1 MTDPTIGSFCTGI
14 GGLDLAAAAHYNAR
28 HAWVCEYDSAP
39 SKVLD
44 HHWPDTLNHG
54 DLTSTDWAAAEPVDI
69 VTAGY
74 PCQPFSTAGQRKGTD
89 DERHIWPAIRDA
101 ISVLRPRVVV
111 LENVRGHLSLGFDS
125 VLGDL
130 ADLGFD
136 AEWGTFRSSD
146 VGAPHRRERLYVVA
160 SHPDSVART
169 AARQQRPG
177 ESERHGSRTD
187 SRHLGTTTDTNSDP
201 AGRHAGTTFG
211 PQTWRENEQGKPDS
225 YGSKNGRSATTDT
238 DNANRR
244 DSGQGLRQKFGGD
257 RLTIT
262 DPQIDRFDGEREIG
276 STRRRRPRSTLGD
289 ATTIGPDRG
298 SVTDWGRYGDAI
310 HRWEQITG
318 RPAPVP
324 LTNGRLNPE
333 LTEWMMGYPA
343 GWVTD
348 PAIGLSWAQQLK
360 ACGNAVQPQT
370 AALALD
376 VLSER
381 LAATDQTIDA

>member
-1 MTDPTIGSFCTGI
+1 MNVPRIGSFCSGI
-14 GGLDLAAAAHYNAR
+14 GGLDLAVAAHYNAS
-28 HAWVCEYDSAP
+28 HAWFCEYDSAP

-54 DLTSTDWAAAEPVDI
+54 DLTSTDWTAAEPVDI

-74 PCQPFSTAGQRKGTD
+74 PCQPFSTAGQRKGTE
-89 DERHIWPAIRDA
+89 DERHIWPAIRNA

-130 ADLGFD
+130 AGLGFD

-146 VGAPHRRERLYVVA
+146 IGAPHRRERLYVVA
-160 SHPDSVART
+160 TVTDAPSEP
-169 AARQQRPG
+169 RP
-177 ESERHGSRTD
+177 ERRIWTPVRG
-187 SRHLGTTTDTNSDP
+187 
-201 AGRHAGTTFG
+201 
-211 PQTWRENEQGKPDS
+211 
-225 YGSKNGRSATTDT
+225 
-238 DNANRR
+238 
-244 DSGQGLRQKFGGD
+244 
-257 RLTIT
+257 
-262 DPQIDRFDGEREIG
+262 
-276 STRRRRPRSTLGD
+276 TRRRCGVEIEPR
-289 ATTIGPDRG
+289 ATVDEKRWGSYSAAIRRWQPIIGRLAPDPM
-298 SVTDWGRYGDAI
+298 DDK
-310 HRWEQITG
+310 
-318 RPAPVP
+318 
-324 LTNGRLNPE
+324 GRLNPE